1 MLRLRET
8 SESESVAR
16 TSSWRIWMAA
26 LLLRMSAAAGGSVS
40 ISACPGELVDERK
53 SRRTLAHEPRRVDLG
68 LSGDDLGLAEA
79 ALLRS
84 RRERRLDLAR
94 DGDILD
100 EEVLDLRAGKK
111 ERRSASTSA
120 SEPGESERT
129 HPDAPALA
137 HALDDLLDLSCDA
150 LAVGEEALE
159 RASADDVAQGGLSA
173 LDERLADVRD
183 REGGVVRARDVE
195 DDDGLDGSLKV
206 VLGEGLRTR
215 GGSARACSV
224 GDGLETHL
232 LHRDLDDLDL
242 DVDDAELLRERVDLR
257 RQASARTRGAG
268 GSGRRRQLWR
278 RTLTRPGSTALTN
291 WPKRVTRPTAP
302 CVQRGIESVRKTGRG
317 GRTTAARGSSE
328 RRRRREARTNA
339 PGSPS

>member
-1 MLRLRET
+1 
-8 SESESVAR
+8 
-16 TSSWRIWMAA
+16 MAA
-26 LLLRMSAAAGGSVS
+26 LLLRMSAAARGSMV
-40 ISACPGELVDERK
+40 ISVRSRELVDEEE
-53 SRRTLAHEPRRVDLG
+53 SRRTLAHEPSRVNLG

-84 RRERRLDLAR
+84 RREGRLDLAR
-94 DGDILD
+94 DGDVLD
-100 EEVLDLRAGKK
+100 EEVLNLRAGKK

-120 SEPGESERT
+120 PEPGESERT

-183 REGGVVRARDVE
+183 REGGVVRARHVE

-224 GDGLETHL
+224 GDRLETHL

-242 DVDDAELLRERVDLR
+242 DVDDAQLLRERVDLR

-268 GSGRRRQLWR
+268 GRGRPRQPR

-302 CVQRGIESVRKTGRG
+302 CVQRGVQSVRKTGRG